1 MKEIPRPAGSFKTK
15 LGWFSFEFTS
25 TTRLTFKAK
34 AGYTVNGKEFTAET
48 HGVLVRDNTGY
59 KWFQIPY
66 KDALTIKRKELM
78 HEHTKA
84 QWNEIK
90 TCIEDGFNSF
100 WKNDPLISKKHA
112 QFRVY
117 CERKIIFMG
126 IDEQS
131 QIITKAVGELNRFK
145 QQLANLL

>member
-1 MKEIPRPAGSFKTK
+1 MKEIPQPAGSFKTK

-34 AGYTVNGKEFTAET
+34 ADYTVNGKEFTEA
-48 HGVLVRDNTGY
+48 HGALVREKST
-59 KWFQIPY
+59 FFVPY
-66 KDALTIKRKELM
+66 KDALIVKRKELM

-84 QWNEIK
+84 QWQEIK
-90 TCIEDGFNSF
+90 TCIEDGFNFF
-100 WKNDPLISKKHA
+100 WKNDPLISKKHT

-117 CERKIIFMG
+117 CERKIIYMG

-145 QQLANLL
+145 QQLADLL